1 MSLLLTAFRALL
13 MPWAAYLSPT
23 VLTIHGLMG
32 PAQGFASSPQLQ
44 SKEAQ
49 ATKSDLLSSVLV
61 DQSPYMPPEAAR
73 LVRSWH
79 QASQANAGLLPLADV
94 GIQSK
99 IMMMMMMIIII
110 ILLAEMHPNI
120 FLWQKTNCLALLQSS
135 HFQARGQLIL
145 HLLLQLTSSGTST
158 EWVLLV
164 LVYQKSQ
171 PGASRDHV
179 RCRLS
184 SMTPFSFISSN
195 PVEHLLKKVQP
206 AGASFTFCIWH
217 VYLMSGKTLQE
228 NNSLIKRRVPGAY
241 FCVPVKKKKKAF
253 FSKHLSVL
261 LVT

>member
-1 MSLLLTAFRALL
+1 
-13 MPWAAYLSPT
+13 
-23 VLTIHGLMG
+23 MG

-99 IMMMMMMIIII
+99 IMMMMMIIII

-158 EWVLLV
+158 E
-164 LVYQKSQ
+164 
-171 PGASRDHV
+171 
-179 RCRLS
+179 
-184 SMTPFSFISSN
+184 
-195 PVEHLLKKVQP
+195 
-206 AGASFTFCIWH
+206 
-217 VYLMSGKTLQE
+217 
-228 NNSLIKRRVPGAY
+228 
-241 FCVPVKKKKKAF
+241 
-253 FSKHLSVL
+253 
-261 LVT
+261 